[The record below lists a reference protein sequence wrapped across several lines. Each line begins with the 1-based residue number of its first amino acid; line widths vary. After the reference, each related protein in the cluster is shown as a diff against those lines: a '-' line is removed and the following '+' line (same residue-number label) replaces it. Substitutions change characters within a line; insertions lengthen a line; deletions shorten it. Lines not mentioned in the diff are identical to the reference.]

1 MKSTALKLLNQVV
14 YSILRHDCGAEN
26 TDDKETSPSE
36 FPEVP
41 EEAIVKPEE
50 ERPAMSKR
58 PEEEIPGDENKY
70 NDEGIDDSTDMDGDG
85 SPD

>member
-1 MKSTALKLLNQVV
+1 V

-50 ERPAMSKR
+50 ERPAMSETR
-58 PEEEIPGDENKY
+58 RRD
-70 NDEGIDDSTDMDGDG
+70 TRR
-85 SPD
+85 